1 MHNIKLFLFLTLLPV
16 TTIFCQTTETTPKPN
31 PSDKPQISD
40 YQKYLHDNAKK
51 ALGTPIPIDEE
62 LFEYLYDQ
70 APQELKNCIELIQKV
85 NPDTVNFR
93 TRNEILPRRILL
105 VGPPGT
111 GKSTFTS
118 VIAHKLKRSFYYI
131 KMSLLGNEYKNS
143 EVAALSNI
151 INDAISLKKPF
162 IIVLDEINIITER
175 RSNNHESTDQ
185 TVASA
190 LWLLLDSIANHPNIL
205 VVATANDVSKL
216 PEPLKDRFEGNIFE
230 IYSNNAQQRFQ
241 VLFYHLYKDMHFCNL
256 TDYGYIDILAR
267 KTAQFSPRQLE
278 MLVRIAHQQQFLLT
292 GSIDGVTEEQLEYA
306 YQTILKSSNILKS
319 KSHFNM
325 RKWINENGPLIHT
338 ISSSV
343 SLGLALFN
351 IGYFIFGN
359 KNVRNS
365 QPA

>member
-1 MHNIKLFLFLTLLPV
+1 
-16 TTIFCQTTETTPKPN
+16 
-31 PSDKPQISD
+31 
-40 YQKYLHDNAKK
+40 
-51 ALGTPIPIDEE
+51 
-62 LFEYLYDQ
+62 
-70 APQELKNCIELIQKV
+70 
-85 NPDTVNFR
+85 
-93 TRNEILPRRILL
+93 
-105 VGPPGT
+105 
-111 GKSTFTS
+111 
-118 VIAHKLKRSFYYI
+118 
-131 KMSLLGNEYKNS
+131 
-143 EVAALSNI
+143 
-151 INDAISLKKPF
+151 
-162 IIVLDEINIITER
+162 
-175 RSNNHESTDQ
+175 
-185 TVASA
+185 
-190 LWLLLDSIANHPNIL
+190 
-205 VVATANDVSKL
+205 
-216 PEPLKDRFEGNIFE
+216 
-230 IYSNNAQQRFQ
+230 
-241 VLFYHLYKDMHFCNL
+241 MHFCNL